1 MILYWPGK
9 PARVN
14 PDKGKKTMKKDWQ
27 RRVLWSMFYR
37 LEGPIT
43 PELREQAVRETGLAW
58 NKIYKWIFDMGDLL
72 QRHPIN
78 IERQDG
84 DAPLDFSRTKR
95 IFKLVKCIKKGKKH
109 THKRQ

>member
-1 MILYWPGK
+1 MGPKEKATIRQDLGHMMLYWPGK

-27 RRVLWSMFYR
+27 RRVLWNLFYR

-58 NKIYKWIFDMGDLL
+58 NKIYKWIFDQGKQL
-72 QRHPIN
+72 QRLPLN
-78 IERQDG
+78 IERQ
-84 DAPLDFSRTKR
+84 
-95 IFKLVKCIKKGKKH
+95 
-109 THKRQ
+109 